1 MSIALTESQ
10 RQEIFA
16 ALVEIQDQ
24 GLSVDPSR
32 REVATKFGLNVE
44 DVKAIES
51 EGLSRQWP
59 PL

>member
-1 MSIALTESQ
+1 MSHDLTETQ

-24 GLSVDPSR
+24 GRTVDPSR
-32 REVATKFGLNVE
+32 REVASKFGLSVE

-51 EGLSRQWP
+51 EGLQRQWP

>member
-1 MSIALTESQ
+1 MSSNLTEAQ

-16 ALVEIQDQ
+16 TLVEIQDQ
-24 GLSVDPSR
+24 GRTVDPSR
-32 REVATKFGLNVE
+32 REVATKFGLNIE

-51 EGLSRQWP
+51 EGLSRQWA